1 VISLI
6 KNIIVMK
13 NILLV
18 TILISLTS
26 LNANEV
32 TVAKDSLTLILE
44 ENHLLSSEEKVLMA
58 IQNDNY
64 TYIESVINQ
73 GFLSPKTVVD
83 GKPLIIHAAILD
95 KPEMILLLA
104 SYGAMIIDPICEEGK
119 NIMEYAQENNSIL
132 AQAQIIVIRA

>member
-1 VISLI
+1 
-6 KNIIVMK
+6 MK

>member
-1 VISLI
+1 
-6 KNIIVMK
+6 MR

-32 TVAKDSLTLILE
+32 RVAKDSLTLILE
-44 ENHLLSSEEKVLMA
+44 ENHLLSSEEKALMA

-73 GFLSPKTVVD
+73 GLLSPKTVVD

-104 SYGAMIIDPICEEGK
+104 KYGAMILDPICEEGK
-119 NIMEYAQENNSIL
+119 I
-132 AQAQIIVIRA
+132 

>member
-1 VISLI
+1 
-6 KNIIVMK
+6 MK

-26 LNANEV
+26 LSANEV
-32 TVAKDSLTLILE
+32 TVAKDSLTLIQE
-44 ENHLLSSEEKVLMA
+44 ENYLLSSEEKALMA

-104 SYGAMIIDPICEEGK
+104 SYGAMIMDPICEEGK
-119 NIMEYAQENNSIL
+119 NIMEYAQENNSYL
-132 AQAQIIVIRA
+132 AQAQIIIIRA